1 MKLESYSNIAQMQE
15 ICDLFEKRNPLER
28 LLQNTMLC
36 SLLLNLYN
44 DSESDRKVALSRQ
57 RTDQM
62 IAYLQKHCE
71 EKFSSVDIETYMG
84 LSYKHLNDVFKKR
97 NRNDAS
103 EISLSNAHGTSS
115 ETAAADRLN
124 YHAD

>member
-1 MKLESYSNIAQMQE
+1 MQE
-15 ICDLFEKRNPLER
+15 ICDLFETRNPLER

-36 SLLLNLYN
+36 SLLLNLYH

-84 LSYKHLNDVFKKR
+84 LSYKH
-97 NRNDAS
+97 RNDAS

-115 ETAAADRLN
+115 ETAAAYRLN

>member
-57 RTDQM
+57 RTESDDCVS
-62 IAYLQKHCE
+62 AKTL
-71 EKFSSVDIETYMG
+71 
-84 LSYKHLNDVFKKR
+84 
-97 NRNDAS
+97 
-103 EISLSNAHGTSS
+103 
-115 ETAAADRLN
+115 
-124 YHAD
+124 